1 MNNDV
6 FPAVTHPARRRKG
19 PPLKILTDESSV
31 AMGGSPTQDLNQKV
45 LQRYGWSARFE
56 KEPLDNNNNSNSNSN
71 DVNKRN
77 RSYWVA
83 YMTVGLNDDRKFV
96 SNDHESPA
104 DTVDGKK
111 NGIASA
117 SRAALEGLKEE
128 IARQEAK
135 PKTELT
141 QVFPLY
147 PAVKE
152 GDTRQKPL
160 FLIKGSSQRNWDQF
174 IWDHKPAVVGIDT
187 EGNQRSP
194 PILVQIA
201 TEECVLLEI
210 TSMLDNQL
218 SENLKRLLADN
229 TIIKVFCD
237 NFAHHDK
244 KSLGIHQHHQDD
256 THETDYSVG
265 PILDLEALAS
275 SALGPTKVPRGL
287 SRIVTLVMPEL
298 NVIIGKPP
306 PSQGQRFKDVGR
318 FALLEQG
325 KAPPLTSFR
334 DLSHK
339 DKFYAAMDAWAT
351 LLAYKRIKLAT
362 AASES
367 Q

>member
-1 MNNDV
+1 
-6 FPAVTHPARRRKG
+6 
-19 PPLKILTDESSV
+19 
-31 AMGGSPTQDLNQKV
+31 MGGSHTQDLNQKV
-45 LQRYGWSARFE
+45 VQRYGWSARFE
-56 KEPLDNNNNSNSNSN
+56 KEPFDNSSN
-71 DVNKRN
+71 DVNSS

-83 YMTVGLNDDRKFV
+83 YVTVGLNDERKFV
-96 SNDHESPA
+96 SDNHVSPA
-104 DTVDGKK
+104 DTMDGKK
-111 NGIASA
+111 TGIASA
-117 SRAALEGLKEE
+117 SKAALEGLNEE

-135 PKTELT
+135 PKKELT

-147 PAVKE
+147 PAGKQ
-152 GDTRQKPL
+152 GDNRQKPL

-187 EGNQRSP
+187 EGNQCSP

-201 TEECVLLEI
+201 TADAVLLEI

-229 TIIKVFCD
+229 TIVKVFCD

-244 KSLGIHQHHQDD
+244 KSLGIHRHDH
-256 THETDYSVG
+256 TGSHEADYSQG
-265 PILDLEALAS
+265 PVVDLEALAS
-275 SALGPTKVPRGL
+275 AILGPTKVPRGL

-306 PSQGQRFKDVGR
+306 PSKGERFKDICR
-318 FALLEQG
+318 FAKIEQG
-325 KAPPLTSFR
+325 KAPPITSFR

-339 DKFYAAMDAWAT
+339 DRFYAAMDAWAT
-351 LLAYKRIKLAT
+351 LLAYNRITLAT
-362 AASES
+362 AASTR